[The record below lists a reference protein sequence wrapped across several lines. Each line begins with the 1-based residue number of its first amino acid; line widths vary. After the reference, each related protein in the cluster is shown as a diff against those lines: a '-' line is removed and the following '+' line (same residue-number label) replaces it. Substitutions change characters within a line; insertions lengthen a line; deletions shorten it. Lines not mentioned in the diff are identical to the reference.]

1 MSGGFFRYPLDTTGR
16 AIKLVVTERSIA
28 NAANEAVSLIGG
40 HGGCQGRAP
49 FLCVPAWRPPRQKEH
64 AVTLPPSLE
73 PLAQAASQH
82 ENVPFGQPP
91 HRKLNVKEAAAYLGL
106 SVSTLNKMR
115 LTGTGPPYMKV
126 VGGSSTTSATLK
138 IGRHSANAHRCATRF
153 QPEQP
158 TRDQHSSRCAG
169 RNGCVVHLVRQHRSQ

>member
-40 HGGCQGRAP
+40 HGGCQERAP

-115 LTGTGPPYMKV
+115 LTGTGPPYMKLGRRV
-126 VGGSSTTSATLK
+126 VYDLRDLEDWAAQRKRNHTS
-138 IGRHSANAHRCATRF
+138 
-153 QPEQP
+153 E
-158 TRDQHSSRCAG
+158 
-169 RNGCVVHLVRQHRSQ
+169 